1 MLVIFDIAE
10 LRPHLS
16 WIWLL
21 AIDNILNFTVNVE
34 LFKMDYKVWIFE
46 QTKLLF
52 NIGIGIGIWFIF

>member
-52 NIGIGIGIWFIF
+52 NIMWS